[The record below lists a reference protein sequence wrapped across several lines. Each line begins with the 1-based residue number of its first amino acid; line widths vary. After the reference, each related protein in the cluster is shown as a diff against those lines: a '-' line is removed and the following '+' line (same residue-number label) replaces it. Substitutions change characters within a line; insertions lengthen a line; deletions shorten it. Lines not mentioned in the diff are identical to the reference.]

1 MGYIKCFDSGDD
13 AMRMSELK
21 RREVIN
27 VCDCKRL
34 GFVGD
39 LDVDPCTGRILAII
53 VPGPGCVCGFLG
65 REKEFVIPFG
75 DICQIGDDIILVRVE
90 EKKEKPPKPP
100 KPCPPPPARAGPA
113 GTAGRG
119 PWGIWARRQSRRFVP
134 ARLHVSR
141 EEDVTVRRRVI
152 WIVAALRLVTRKKAV
167 I

>member
-1 MGYIKCFDSGDD
+1 
-13 AMRMSELK
+13 MRMSELK

-100 KPCPPPPARAGPA
+100 KPCPP
-113 GTAGRG
+113 
-119 PWGIWARRQSRRFVP
+119 SRRFVP

>member
-65 REKEFVIPFG
+65 REKEFVISARSGTISFWSGLRRRRISRRSPRS
-75 DICQIGDDIILVRVE
+75 RVH
-90 EKKEKPPKPP
+90 
-100 KPCPPPPARAGPA
+100 
-113 GTAGRG
+113 
-119 PWGIWARRQSRRFVP
+119 RRQSRRFVP

>member
-1 MGYIKCFDSGDD
+1 
-13 AMRMSELK
+13 MRMSELK

-39 LDVDPCTGRILAII
+39 MDIDPCTGRILAII

-65 REKEFVIPFG
+65 REKEFVIPFE

-100 KPCPPPPARAGPA
+100 KPCPPPPKPPFCPCPPPCEPG
-113 GTAGRG
+113 GRCDC
-119 PWGIWARRQSRRFVP
+119 PP
-134 ARLHVSR
+134 PCNM
-141 EEDVTVRRRVI
+141 D
-152 WIVAALRLVTRKKAV
+152 
-167 I
+167 

>member
-1 MGYIKCFDSGDD
+1 
-13 AMRMSELK
+13 MRMSELK

-75 DICQIGDDIILVRVE
+75 DICQIGDDIILDR
-90 EKKEKPPKPP
+90 KS
-100 KPCPPPPARAGPA
+100 
-113 GTAGRG
+113 T
-119 PWGIWARRQSRRFVP
+119 
-134 ARLHVSR
+134 RLNSSHSSVSR
-141 EEDVTVRRRVI
+141 MPSS
-152 WIVAALRLVTRKKAV
+152 A
-167 I
+167 